1 MRLSTFTIETFP
13 QGGAARDFGSHEK
26 DFFWASAATS
36 TTGQLFQI
44 LQIFHVFFFFYLS
57 FAPGTF
63 LYCTPGQSCTRRE
76 RLEGRSKDVTDAEG
90 DQFLLEMKRWRHYV
104 TVSPRLPQVCVVSS
118 THLVSVY
125 GVVVFH

>member
-1 MRLSTFTIETFP
+1 MGALLEILGPMIRTFSGP
-13 QGGAARDFGSHEK
+13 QLRPPPQVNCSRFYRY
-26 DFFWASAATS
+26 FTS
-36 TTGQLFQI
+36 
-44 LQIFHVFFFFYLS
+44 FFFFYLS

-63 LYCTPGQSCTRRE
+63 LYCTPGQSCTRCE